1 MAGMP
6 GMVPNPRA
14 SPRDDWYYYR
24 FMQQHLTPPPPL
36 SPLPQ
41 MTLTLPTGELAVVPA
56 NFGHRWYHHWEPYA
70 PHWNYLNLW
79 YHTLVTQ
86 NRQGASSHFWKVIDS
101 RLGYLGLTDPSFKM
115 AFDIQNHWA
124 IETPLSSGLRC
135 HESLDLGTQSLR
147 LSDLDAINSRC
158 RSFGYGRKRI
168 LRPFLLKMSTDYMST
183 FVSRSVILFLT
194 PLTREQ
200 EIKHDVDFIKVNL
213 MPLSPASQ
221 YHLDTLLRYDEVYV
235 LKQSCHFH

>member
-1 MAGMP
+1 
-6 GMVPNPRA
+6 
-14 SPRDDWYYYR
+14 
-24 FMQQHLTPPPPL
+24 MQQRLPSPPRPPPQRP

-41 MTLTLPTGELAVVPA
+41 IILTPPTGELALVSA
-56 NFGHRWYHHWEPYA
+56 NFGHHWEPYA
-70 PHWNYLNLW
+70 PHLNYLNLW

-86 NRQGASSHFWKVIDS
+86 NPQGASSHFRKVIDY

-124 IETPLSSGLRC
+124 VETPLSGGLRC

-147 LSDLDAINSRC
+147 QLDLDAINRQC
-158 RSFGYGRKRI
+158 RSFGYGRRKI
-168 LRPFLLKMSTDYMST
+168 LRDFLLKMSTDYMST

-194 PLTREQ
+194 PLIPEQ
-200 EIKHDVDFIKVNL
+200 EIKHDGDLVKVNL

-221 YHLDTLLRYDEVYV
+221 YHLDTLLHYDEVYV
-235 LKQSCHFH
+235 LKQSCNFH

>member
-1 MAGMP
+1 
-6 GMVPNPRA
+6 MVPNPRA
-14 SPRDDWYYYR
+14 SLRDAWYYYKLI
-24 FMQQHLTPPPPL
+24 QQRLPPPQRPPPPPL
-36 SPLPQ
+36 SQLPQ

-79 YHTLVTQ
+79 YHTLVIQ
-86 NRQGASSHFWKVIDS
+86 NLQGASSHFWKMIDS
-101 RLGYLGLTDPSFKM
+101 RFGYLGLTDPPFRM
-115 AFDIQNHWA
+115 AFDIQNRWA

-158 RSFGYGRKRI
+158 RSFGYGQKKI
-168 LRPFLLKMSTDYMST
+168 LRPLLLKMSTDYMST
-183 FVSRSVILFLT
+183 FVNRSVILFLT

-200 EIKHDVDFIKVNL
+200 KTKHDGDFIKVNL

-221 YHLDTLLRYDEVYV
+221 HHLDTLLRYDEVYV
-235 LKQSCHFH
+235 LKQSFHFH

>member
-1 MAGMP
+1 MAGMA
-6 GMVPNPRA
+6 PNLR
-14 SPRDDWYYYR
+14 SSLRDDWDYYR
-24 FMQQHLTPPPPL
+24 LMQQRLPPPPPL

-41 MTLTLPTGELAVVPA
+41 MTLTLPTSKLAVVQA
-56 NFGHRWYHHWEPYA
+56 NLGHRWYHHWEPYA

-79 YHTLVTQ
+79 YHTLVVQ
-86 NRQGASSHFWKVIDS
+86 NLQGASSQFWKVIDS
-101 RLGYLGLTDPSFKM
+101 RLGYLGLIDPSFKM

-124 IETPLSSGLRC
+124 IETPLSSGLRF

-147 LSDLDAINSRC
+147 LSDLDAFNSRW
-158 RSFGYGRKRI
+158 RSFGYGRKKI
-168 LRPFLLKMSTDYMST
+168 LRTFLLKMSTDYMST
-183 FVSRSVILFLT
+183 FVSRVILFLA

-200 EIKHDVDFIKVNL
+200 EIKHDGDFVKVNL